1 MKYLIA
7 AAVLAA
13 GLFVT
18 TGTASAQHYGSQYG
32 STHGHGYTHGGHVA
46 PRVGVY
52 PVPSYGGAYQ
62 PGYAV
67 GVYSRPVYS
76 GPVHGDGY
84 TGHGYDRHTI
94 HHNRHGHH

>member
-7 AAVLAA
+7 AAVLAV

-18 TGTASAQHYGSQYG
+18 TGTASAQHYGGSHG
-32 STHGHGYTHGGHVA
+32 STYGHGVYTA

-52 PVPSYGGAYQ
+52 PVPSHGGYYQ
-62 PGYAV
+62 PSYGV

-76 GPVHGDGY
+76 GSVHGGY
-84 TGHGYDRHTI
+84 AGHSRHST
-94 HHNRHGHH
+94 HHDRHGHR